1 MMSKKKRLFDVL
13 LAFTLIVICSPLFIL
28 IFLYV
33 FLFVG
38 HPVIFI
44 QQRPGL
50 NSLPFNIYKFRSMTN
65 ERDTHGQ
72 LLPDAIRLNF
82 FGRLLRATSL
92 DEIPSLVNVLKGDMS
107 FVGPRPLLMEYLPLY
122 TAEQARRHDVKP
134 GITGWAQVNG
144 RNLLTW
150 EKKFEYDVWY
160 VENQSTYLDLKILLL
175 TVKKV
180 FLRSG
185 INQVGEATMSKF
197 KGGGNL

>member
-1 MMSKKKRLFDVL
+1 MSKKKRLFDVL
-13 LAFTLIVICSPLFIL
+13 LAFVLLVICSPLFFL
-28 IFLYV
+28 LCLYV
-33 FLFVG
+33 FIFIG

-65 ERDTHGQ
+65 ERDRHGQ

-82 FGRLLRATSL
+82 FGKLLRSTSL

-122 TAEQARRHDVKP
+122 TEEQARRHDVKP

-185 INQVGEATMSKF
+185 ITQVGEATMSKF
-197 KGGGNL
+197 KGGGH